1 MHGRSVGDPG
11 ALGLAAVS
19 VEERRSDV
27 LLHGAPP
34 VDRVDLADVPVVVS
48 RCSPRRTTDGHGLP
62 DLPAWS
68 CPPARTGERDHKKRL
83 STDVYTFLRHVNLH
97 EPLDLLHVNYM

>member
-1 MHGRSVGDPG
+1 MRSTHQLVRTVRGRVGDPG
-11 ALGLAAVS
+11 ALGLAAVR
-19 VEERRSDV
+19 VEERRPDV

-62 DLPAWS
+62 DLPVWS
-68 CPPARTGERDHKKRL
+68 CPPARTGERDHK
-83 STDVYTFLRHVNLH
+83 
-97 EPLDLLHVNYM
+97 